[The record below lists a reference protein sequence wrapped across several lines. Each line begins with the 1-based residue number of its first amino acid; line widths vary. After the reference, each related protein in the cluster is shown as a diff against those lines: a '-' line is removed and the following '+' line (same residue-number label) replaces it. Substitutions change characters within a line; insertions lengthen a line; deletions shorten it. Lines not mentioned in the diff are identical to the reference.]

1 MSFKRG
7 IFAEN
12 NPIVNEPSIP
22 HYTKI
27 YYLYCTRKY
36 IPRYYKEAQ
45 DCVVNFW
52 QNKYFGIEEQK
63 RFFAAGGS
71 QGSLDDIKNDF
82 SYFIKEEYNFRDG
95 KQPIANY
102 VSDINDYCKFLDI
115 SNDQEL
121 LNISSSENEKII
133 EKIDKVLKALK

>member
-7 IFAEN
+7 IFVEN

-63 RFFAAGGS
+63 RFFAASGS

-82 SYFIKEEYNFRDG
+82 SYFIRGEYNFRDG

-102 VSDINDYCKFLDI
+102 VSDINDYYHVGFCQNKFKVI
-115 SNDQEL
+115 S
-121 LNISSSENEKII
+121 II
-133 EKIDKVLKALK
+133 ENN